1 MNTPKNIFEKGISI
15 KNLAQI
21 VKETKGGV
29 ITFVTD
35 YSCLIPAFSGV
46 KPNDLFSGKTA

>member
-1 MNTPKNIFEKGISI
+1 MNTPTNIFEKGISI

-29 ITFVTD
+29 INFVTD
-35 YSCLIPAFSGV
+35 SSCLIQPVSGV
-46 KPNDLFSGKTA
+46 KLNTSF

>member
-29 ITFVTD
+29 ITFVAQS
-35 YSCLIPAFSGV
+35 SCIALPVTGTNLKNSF
-46 KPNDLFSGKTA
+46 